1 MSLSTTIV
9 GVILVLII
17 LIPIYIIGLS
27 QKREKKKQL
36 QSFIDQG
43 KSEGLKITEC
53 DQWREYF
60 IGIDRIAM
68 KLMYVER
75 NTKSA
80 GKSMIVDLNDF
91 RSAEKV
97 VLSMTGRKKDGGGQS
112 LQKVELR
119 LKPVQKNL
127 PECSLEF
134 FNAEKNSVP
143 DNEIVL
149 SDKWKGIVEKA
160 FAASIAN

>member
-91 RSAEKV
+91 RSAGRWA
-97 VLSMTGRKKDGGGQS
+97 SMTGKRWCSPKSMPKKNGQS
-112 LQKVELR
+112 
-119 LKPVQKNL
+119 
-127 PECSLEF
+127 
-134 FNAEKNSVP
+134 
-143 DNEIVL
+143 
-149 SDKWKGIVEKA
+149 
-160 FAASIAN
+160 

>member
-1 MSLSTTIV
+1 
-9 GVILVLII
+9 
-17 LIPIYIIGLS
+17 
-27 QKREKKKQL
+27 
-36 QSFIDQG
+36 
-43 KSEGLKITEC
+43 
-53 DQWREYF
+53 
-60 IGIDRIAM
+60 M

-127 PECSLEF
+127 PECNLEF

-143 DNEIVL
+143 DNEIFL
-149 SDKWKGIVEKA
+149 SDKWKVIIEKA